1 VRAALMTEVS
11 KGERDEGSVPTPS
24 DARQDH
30 GPIVHE
36 DLPDILEIF
45 GAAPLVSDVPEVDE
59 MGQDMAKWDQTDA
72 HEDKQAVVD
81 PHQDPNWDPMDS
93 PIDEEALAEE
103 EEEEQAE
110 AAAGKVRAG
119 VQDEEQSLVHRLHLA
134 VEQSLN
140 EMRDILSLNE
150 DRLGRLEITLQSLN
164 KQTNFLPPKLRGLGK
179 KVDELT
185 TSVGEAR
192 TRGLLVDIVGM
203 GDLVE
208 GALRSMTVVANES
221 PAQAETRRYFEAMAT
236 RVEQILES
244 HDIQEIPTD
253 SEFDPTVHNA
263 IEIQAV
269 DDPDMDGQ
277 IVDVL
282 RRGFRSEHS
291 VLRYAEVTVGKYQ
304 HPDVEETDAEVESDD
319 EDTRKNVT
327 PITLTPFLGPTG
339 TTADTHSL
347 SKKATKSSKEQK
359 KKQD

>member
-1 VRAALMTEVS
+1 MTEAS
-11 KGERDEGSVPTPS
+11 KGGRDDGSQPES
-24 DARQDH
+24 SKARQDH

-45 GAAPLVSDVPEVDE
+45 GADPLVSDLPEPGE
-59 MGQDMAKWDQTDA
+59 MGQDMAKWDEDGERG
-72 HEDKQAVVD
+72 EDKKTLVD

-93 PIDEEALAEE
+93 PIDEEAEAEVE
-103 EEEEQAE
+103 DEPV
-110 AAAGKVRAG
+110 VRAARSD
-119 VQDEEQSLVHRLHLA
+119 DEDDSLARRLQLA

-150 DRLGRLEITLQSLN
+150 DRLGRLETTLQSLN

-192 TRGLLVDIVGM
+192 TRSLLVDIVGM

-208 GALRSMTVVANES
+208 GALRSM
-221 PAQAETRRYFEAMAT
+221 PAPEAEDAAALSETRRYFEAMAT
-236 RVEQILES
+236 RIDQILES
-244 HDIQEIPTD
+244 HDLQEIPTD

-263 IEIQAV
+263 IEIAPI
-269 DDPDMDGQ
+269 DDADMDGQ
-277 IVDVL
+277 IVDVV

-304 HPDVEETDAEVESDD
+304 QTEDEQNDDTVQEGEDDV
-319 EDTRKNVT
+319 RNNVS

-339 TTADTHSL
+339 TTADTRDL
-347 SKKATKSSKEQK
+347 SKKATKSGKDK
-359 KKQD
+359 KRTNDD